1 MPVEY
6 SFVLAGKYG
15 VGKTS
20 IFKKLKTGHAPEG
33 ITEGSSRN
41 AFSYTT
47 DDGGLENYFY
57 EREINGRKIKVGY
70 LPIRLNECLIYLIQ
84 QVTLWDTGGQ
94 ERYESMTANY
104 YRNANAVILVYAL
117 DEESTFYSLNELVA
131 EAKDV
136 NRLGDQLVLAAWGS
150 KSDLPAFQK
159 TVKED
164 SIAALSSKFKIPNE
178 LNCKVN
184 VFDDSVERAMRT
196 LTEYVDQMF
205 ASIDTSND
213 DVMTLDRT
221 EPNPSQPRNR
231 CCDRF

>member
-57 EREINGRKIKVGY
+57 EREINGRKIK
-70 LPIRLNECLIYLIQ
+70 
-84 QVTLWDTGGQ
+84 VTLWDTGGQ